1 MAKKDMLGLGK
12 MADFNMPDLK
22 FDNNTGGMQG
32 MDLDLGLNLGGL
44 GGSRGKSKPFLTK
57 ARKKQFRE
65 AGERIR
71 EGGHVVKEKVAGA
84 ITRWRAKDVGRKG
97 HHYIRLR
104 NGKKYGRLR
113 TYKRR

>member
-1 MAKKDMLGLGK
+1 MPKKDMFGLGK
-12 MADFNMPDLK
+12 MGNFNMPDLK
-22 FDNNTGGMQG
+22 FDSGSNSGFN

-44 GGSRGKSKPFLTK
+44 GQGKSKPFLTK

-71 EGGHVVKEKVAGA
+71 EGGHVVKEKVKEAVV
-84 ITRWRAKDVGRKG
+84 RWRAKDVGRKG

-113 TYKRR
+113 SYKRRY